1 MVGSLLLRGM
11 LVGVVAGLL
20 AFGFAKVFGEPQ
32 VDRAIAFEEQMSE
45 AKGEAPETTLVSRPA
60 QAGIGLFIGIVVYC
74 AAIGG
79 LFSLVFGFVYGRVGT
94 LGPRGTAALLAL
106 GSLVALVLVPDL
118 KYPANPPS
126 VGNPDTIGFR
136 SELFFIILV
145 ISVTALVLA
154 VAFARRLSA
163 RYGAWNATL
172 LAGLAFVVVIAIAL
186 YALPD
191 INEVPEQ
198 FSAEV
203 LWRFRVASLGIQVV
217 LWTTLGLMF
226 GSLTERRLAERLGGS
241 SLQEP
246 GALGRS
252 TNRIGIRPAPDRRGR

>member
-1 MVGSLLLRGM
+1 MVGNLLLRGM
-11 LVGVVAGLL
+11 LVGIVAGLL

-32 VDRAIAFEEQMSE
+32 VDRAIAFEEEMIA
-45 AKGEAPETTLVSRPA
+45 AKGEAPHPKLVSRPT
-60 QAGIGLFIGIVVYC
+60 QAGIGLFTGIVVYS

-79 LFSLVFGFVYGRVGT
+79 LFSLVFAFVYGRMGS

-106 GSLVALVLVPDL
+106 GGFVAIVLVPDL

-136 SELFFIILV
+136 TELFFILLT
-145 ISVTALVLA
+145 ISVAALVLA
-154 VAFARRLSA
+154 VALARRLTA

-172 LAGLAFVVVIAIAL
+172 LGGLAFVVVIAIAQ

-191 INEVPEQ
+191 VNEVPEQ
-198 FSAEV
+198 FPAVV
-203 LWRFRVASLGIQVV
+203 LWRFRVASLGIQAV

-226 GSLTERRLAERLGGS
+226 GALAERRLVERAGGRH
-241 SLQEP
+241 P
-246 GALGRS
+246 A
-252 TNRIGIRPAPDRRGR
+252 RPVMH